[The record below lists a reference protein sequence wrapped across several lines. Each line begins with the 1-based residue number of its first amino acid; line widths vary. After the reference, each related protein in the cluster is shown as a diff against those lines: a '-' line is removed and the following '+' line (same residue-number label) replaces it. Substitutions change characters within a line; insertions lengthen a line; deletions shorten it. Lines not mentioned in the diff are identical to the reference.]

1 MSTTSATSQSSA
13 KSKLSKRDAI
23 LQNAS
28 AAIDAAK
35 ELSPLLPVPFLAVI
49 FSSAKVIVDTALVSD
64 IMSMLQEH
72 AKELTYVLKLVKQNK
87 QAIAELANRV
97 AVITRDVRATLRGKE
112 QYVDESLRLALEQ
125 INK

>member
-1 MSTTSATSQSSA
+1 
-13 KSKLSKRDAI
+13 
-23 LQNAS
+23 
-28 AAIDAAK
+28 
-35 ELSPLLPVPFLAVI
+35 
-49 FSSAKVIVDTALVSD
+49 
-64 IMSMLQEH
+64 MLQEH